1 MRVEQRKGSP
11 SWDLV
16 NRSLLASHASS
27 QYVETH
33 STPDPVVEPL
43 AEYAEETE
51 EEVLSSPTAIEPER
65 PPLNRAVQVDALL
78 ENWRTQIRKAGI
90 ETEEIFIEAVNE
102 IFETEKE
109 REISIT
115 TNMVLE
121 LNNTV
126 NTELASLE
134 NHIMYLAKKGRAT
147 DKEDPRLKEL
157 NDKVV
162 VSGKK
167 IRNHAVEIRFVPYA
181 NSVNS
186 RNYLKTIK
194 ERFEGK
200 ILDRRAVAWQ
210 TMDKVVGDAQIEIGN
225 LWMWLADIT
234 YVDWQEYH
242 GLQDMTST
250 IKQRIHQAGAGKHFE
265 VMAGIQET
273 AEGQINLVAKEA
285 AARLS
290 ELKEIGREKI
300 MLGDGSDHFGK
311 GWVPVGVRL
320 AAEDVKSKAS
330 EAVYGKETPTGVVDQ
345 ILEGVGK
352 ATDVVAS
359 VADKAATK
367 ASEAVYRTPQGVV
380 ESVMSQAS
388 KAVVGEEPP
397 IASKIL
403 SSAQNLLSSAGDV
416 AADAVSKAS
425 TAVIGTPQG
434 MGESIASQIS
444 TAILG
449 TPQGVVESVASQAT
463 SVVGEA
469 YGSASGYASK
479 VFDDIPSYTDV
490 TDKVKDAASSASSV
504 VGEAFD
510 SASSYASAVIDDIPS
525 YQTVVDKAR
534 AAASS
539 VTSVAGEAISSASSA
554 AGSAASIVGE
564 NVINASDRAQKVF
577 KSPEPGIGEKFASK
591 ASEAIYGTEPGVVE
605 KATDV
610 AASVGEKVASK
621 ASEAIYGTDP
631 GIAEKASGA
640 AVSAGEKIASKA
652 SEVIYGTE
660 PGMAEK
666 ATDAA
671 KSVGHSVASKAREA
685 IYGTEPGVI
694 EKASSVASSLASG
707 ASEAIVGTEPGTMEK
722 ATSVVGSVMGQ
733 ATSKIAEVI
742 EEAESAA
749 SSVASSVA
757 SEVTEAY
764 GAATSK
770 VWENN

>member
-1 MRVEQRKGSP
+1 M
-11 SWDLV
+11 
-16 NRSLLASHASS
+16 
-27 QYVETH
+27 
-33 STPDPVVEPL
+33 EPL
-43 AEYAEETE
+43 AEYADETE
-51 EEVLSSPTAIEPER
+51 AEVLSSPTAIEPER

-90 ETEEIFIEAVNE
+90 ETEEIFIESVNE

-115 TNMVLE
+115 KNMVLE

-157 NDKVV
+157 NEKVV
-162 VSGKK
+162 ASGKK
-167 IRNHAVEIRFVPYA
+167 IRNHAVEIRFVPY
-181 NSVNS
+181 STPVNR
-186 RNYLKTIK
+186 RNYLKSIK

-200 ILDRRAVAWQ
+200 ILDRRSVAWQ
-210 TMDKVVGDAQIEIGN
+210 TMDAVVGDAQIEIGN

-242 GLQDMTST
+242 GLQDMANT
-250 IKQRIHQAGAGKHFE
+250 IKQRIHQAGAGKHFD

-285 AARLS
+285 AARLG
-290 ELKEIGREKI
+290 EIKEIGREKI
-300 MLGDGSDHFGK
+300 MLGDGSDNFGK
-311 GWVPVGVRL
+311 SWVPVGVRL

-352 ATDVVAS
+352 ATDVVGSA
-359 VADKAATK
+359 ADKAATK
-367 ASEAVYRTPQGVV
+367 VSEAVYGTPQGVV

-397 IASKIL
+397 IQSKIL
-403 SSAQNLLSSAGDV
+403 SSAQDMLSSAGDI

-434 MGESIASQIS
+434 VGESIASQIS

-449 TPQGVVESVASQAT
+449 TPQGVVESVVSQAT

-469 YGSASGYASK
+469 YGSASDYASG
-479 VFDDIPSYTDV
+479 VIDDIPSYTDV
-490 TDKVKDAASSASSV
+490 TDKAKEAASSASSV
-504 VGEAFD
+504 AGKAFD
-510 SASSYASAVIDDIPS
+510 SASSYASAVIDDMPS
-525 YQTVVDKAR
+525 YQTVVDKAK

-539 VTSVAGEAISSASSA
+539 VTSVAGEAISSVSSA
-554 AGSAASIVGE
+554 AGNAASIVGE
-564 NVINASDRAQKVF
+564 NAVNVGDRAQKVF
-577 KSPEPGIGEKFASK
+577 KSPEPGIGEKVASK

-605 KATDV
+605 KATDA
-610 AASVGEKVASK
+610 AASVGEKAASK
-621 ASEAIYGTDP
+621 ASEAIYGTEP
-631 GIAEKASGA
+631 GFAEKATDA

-671 KSVGHSVASKAREA
+671 KSVGQNVASKASVA
-685 IYGTEPGVI
+685 VYGTEPGVI
-694 EKASSVASSLASG
+694 EKASSVASSLASE

-722 ATSVVGSVMGQ
+722 ATSVVGSVMGE

-742 EEAESAA
+742 EEAGSAA

-770 VWENN
+770 VWENK